1 MFYYGPCD
9 WLVCRFRFRLQQ
21 PSFHW
26 NRKKWNVLILPTPI
40 PSSLRLRLTTRM
52 FYFRKVVSSLT
63 TPTTIPTTTPSQ
75 VTTSFQRNILQHC
88 CPHLATLSQ
97 RVATC
102 WMLLTRVWKWS
113 NISCR
118 FVDVAWC
125 CTRLVRFVEQCCTR
139 YTSSIFNIQHVAT
152 LRKLLV
158 WREPLFILRLCE
170 QNSFVI
176 VRLEI
181 LLWLYGPETFPG
193 LSRNGP
199 QGSNPDRSLQLNNS
213 ANVQKYRWITPLFF
227 FLSLLADLAEW
238 MELD

>member
-125 CTRLVRFVEQCCTR
+125 CTRLDKCMQQCCVRACALVTFATPKMSQQCGPNAR
-139 YTSSIFNIQHVAT
+139 NVLRPTT
-152 LRKLLV
+152 LRSFGRACKYQANNVAIV
-158 WREPLFILRLCE
+158 W
-170 QNSFVI
+170 
-176 VRLEI
+176 
-181 LLWLYGPETFPG
+181 PG
-193 LSRNGP
+193 L
-199 QGSNPDRSLQLNNS
+199 
-213 ANVQKYRWITPLFF
+213 
-227 FLSLLADLAEW
+227 
-238 MELD
+238 